1 MSIGPDRP
9 FLMTHAPYV
18 TPKARRSGDLKQR
31 IKDRLLVVG
40 RQPTIR
46 LLLNKFESE
55 SERPGE
61 LSLVSA
67 NTYFRLSPLH
77 KVNFTFGTLRQH
89 SRSSRENRSS
99 EVS

>member
-1 MSIGPDRP
+1 VSIGPDRP

-18 TPKARRSGDLKQR
+18 TPQGE
-31 IKDRLLVVG
+31 
-40 RQPTIR
+40 TIR
-46 LLLNKFESE
+46 RPQATDQGQTSRGRPPTNNSSAFKISLKPRVSG
-55 SERPGE
+55 PGE
-61 LSLVSA
+61 LSLA
-67 NTYFRLSPLH
+67 CFRLSPLH